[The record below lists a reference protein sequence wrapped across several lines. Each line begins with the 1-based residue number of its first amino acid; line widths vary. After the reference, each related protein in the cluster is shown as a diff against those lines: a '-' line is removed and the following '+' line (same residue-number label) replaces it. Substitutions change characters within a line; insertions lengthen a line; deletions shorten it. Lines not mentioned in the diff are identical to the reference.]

1 MKMMKLALLGGAA
14 LAVTT
19 ASAMADDL
27 SALKSSMENMGM
39 VAAPV
44 ADAPEGATITWS
56 GYVRQALTYNGGNYN
71 EMMVYTTTTADGH
84 LVKAAAPL
92 KKHGFDLNGGR
103 ARLTVNATTPTS
115 VGDVDVHVQFG
126 ATQNQPRGGWGVGLV
141 DYSGTW
147 HITPELSFTGGRL
160 FTGGEGQGE
169 TYGNTV
175 GLSASFATTTDNALQ
190 LGYASGPVSFVIGVE
205 NGDEAVGK
213 GMFDSS
219 PDFYANAGW
228 KGDMFSVGLQANYN
242 VNEAAK
248 DHYQVGGN
256 VAFNMSDAIS
266 MHVNGVVGHE
276 EGGRGDYWGV
286 AGGAKANVTEATYV
300 ELTGGYVNA
309 DAWDRYNVNG
319 GIYWAPASALT
330 IGLQGDYTHTDY
342 GVPTTNAYSASLV
355 TWWRF

>member
-56 GYVRQALTYNGGNYN
+56 GHVRQALTWTHVSGGLS
-71 EMMVYTTTTADGH
+71 DD
-84 LVKAAAPL
+84 
-92 KKHGFDLNGGR
+92 GFDLNNGR

-126 ATQNQPRGGWGVGLV
+126 ATQGQPRGGWGVGLV

-147 HITPELSFTGGRL
+147 HITPELSFSGGRM

-169 TYGNTV
+169 TFGNTV
-175 GLSASFATTTDNALQ
+175 GLSPSFATTTDNALQ
-190 LGYASGPVSFVIGVE
+190 LGYASGPVSFVIGIE
-205 NGDEAVGK
+205 NGDEAVRDNA
-213 GMFDSS
+213 FDSN
-219 PDFYANAGW
+219 PDFYANMGW
-228 KGDMFSVGLQANYN
+228 KGDMFSVGLQGNYETREGTADNYQAGAN
-242 VNEAAK
+242 VS
-248 DHYQVGGN
+248 
-256 VAFNMSDAIS
+256 FNLSDAIS

-276 EGGRGDYWGV
+276 ECSGLVTACLPGRGDYWGI

-300 ELTGGYVNA
+300 ELTGGYV
-309 DAWDRYNVNG
+309 DATGWNRYNVNG
-319 GIYWAPASALT
+319 GVYWSPASALT
-330 IGLQGDYTHTDY
+330 IGLQGDYTVTDVA
-342 GVPTTNAYSASLV
+342 GPDVKAASASLV